1 VSGAGWISTRLI
13 AQLSKPGKL
22 ACVEQRSLKGR
33 TLFVTGASRGIGL
46 AIALR
51 AAKDGAN
58 VAVVAKT
65 AKPHPRL
72 SGTIYTAAKE
82 IENAGGKALPL
93 QVDIRSEEQV
103 ADAIAQCVRHFGGI
117 DVLVNNAS
125 AIQLTRADVTE
136 LKRFDL
142 MQEINARGAFL
153 CAKLCLPHLIGRE
166 NPHVLTIAPPI
177 SIDPRWFAQHTAYT
191 VSKFAMA
198 MLTFGLAAEWK
209 AERVAFNCLWPKT
222 VIRTAALALLPG
234 IDPLRCRKPEIVAD
248 AAHVILCKDAGTYT
262 GQFCIDEDVLR
273 ETGMTDF
280 TGYAVDPRQK
290 LLADLFL
297 E

>member
-1 VSGAGWISTRLI
+1 VQTRSKIAG
-13 AQLSKPGKL
+13 
-22 ACVEQRSLKGR
+22 VEQPNLKGR

-58 VAVVAKT
+58 IAVVAKT
-65 AKPHPRL
+65 ANPHPRL
-72 SGTIYTAAKE
+72 PGTIYTAAKE

-103 ADAIAQCVRHFGGI
+103 AAAVSECARQFGGI
-117 DVLVNNAS
+117 DILVNNAS
-125 AIQLTRADVTE
+125 AIQLTRADATE
-136 LKRFDL
+136 LKRYDL
-142 MQEINARGAFL
+142 MQQVNARGTFL
-153 CAKLCLPHLIGRE
+153 CAKLCLPYLIGRE
-166 NPHVLTIAPPI
+166 NPHVLTLAPPV

-198 MLTFGLAAEWK
+198 MVTFGLAAEWK
-209 AERVAFNCLWPKT
+209 AERVACNCLWPKT
-222 VIRTAALALLPG
+222 AIRTAALAMIPG
-234 IDPLRCRKPEIVAD
+234 VDPLRCRKPEIVAD
-248 AAHVILCKDAGTYT
+248 AAHIILTKDAGAFT
-262 GQFCIDEDVLR
+262 GRFCIDEDVLR

-280 TGYAVDPRQK
+280 TRYAVDPRQK
-290 LLADLFL
+290 LLADFFL

>member
-1 VSGAGWISTRLI
+1 M
-13 AQLSKPGKL
+13 
-22 ACVEQRSLKGR
+22 EQRSLKDR

-65 AKPHPRL
+65 AKPHSRL
-72 SGTIYTAAKE
+72 PGTIYTAAEE
-82 IENAGGKALPL
+82 IEKAGGKALPL

-103 ADAIAQCVRHFGGI
+103 ANAVTQCVGKFGGI

-125 AIQLTRADVTE
+125 AIQLTRADATE
-136 LKRFDL
+136 IKRFDL
-142 MQEINARGAFL
+142 MHEINARGTFL

-166 NPHVLTIAPPI
+166 NPHVLTLAPPI

-209 AERVAFNCLWPKT
+209 MECVAFNCLWQKT
-222 VIRTAALALLPG
+222 VIQTAALTLLPG

-248 AAHVILCKDAGTYT
+248 AAHAILTKDASTFT
-262 GQFCIDEDVLR
+262 GRFCIDEDILR
-273 ETGMTDF
+273 EAGVNDF
-280 TGYAVDPRQK
+280 SGYAVDPQQK